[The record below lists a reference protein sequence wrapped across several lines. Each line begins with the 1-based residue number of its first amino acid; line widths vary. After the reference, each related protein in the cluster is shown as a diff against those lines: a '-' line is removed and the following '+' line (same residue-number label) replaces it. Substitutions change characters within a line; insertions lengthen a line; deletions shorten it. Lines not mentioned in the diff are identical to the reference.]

1 MAANISP
8 TSAVYATAEK
18 KNDASTKKPKPVK
31 EEASK
36 AQTLST
42 KAIVEGPPTLKDM
55 VNKSTNSSEKVA
67 KGLKTGA
74 GKLKKPMAAYVFYLK
89 ACAQKWKAMSQG
101 EKEPYER
108 MAEEDMARYE
118 KDMDQRLE

>member
-1 MAANISP
+1 MAANIPP
-8 TSAVYATAEK
+8 TAVAC
-18 KNDASTKKPKPVK
+18 
-31 EEASK
+31 EED
-36 AQTLST
+36 
-42 KAIVEGPPTLKDM
+42 PPTLKNT
-55 VNKSTNSSEKVA
+55 VNESTNSIIFDQEKSQTGTVKAA
-67 KGLKTGA
+67 KALKTGA

-118 KDMDQRLE
+118 KEMDQRLE